1 MYYEYCRPFLRL
13 PRALAH
19 SSSPRTRARPVHA
32 RAAGLLD
39 PLMREWLRPLCAVLP
54 PLAAAGGASLDRHKS
69 FVVAY
74 RLGEDEQLS
83 EHYDNSEVTLNAN
96 LGRQVR
102 PMHRTQVAGTASA
115 AARRSDTPLWHH
127 LACARRSCLPPR
139 LPCAAPA
146 VRRTC
151 CLRLTRLGAPSR
163 TTRQFD
169 NGELLFFGHKDSAGG
184 NPVAHH
190 DWAEGGGVGHA
201 VLHLGSNV
209 HAALPISS
217 GERYNLVVWMRSSA
231 HRQVA
236 GCPMCGSTSRLVTQQ
251 AAL

>member
-1 MYYEYCRPFLRL
+1 MNRYGTLLDELGL
-13 PRALAH
+13 
-19 SSSPRTRARPVHA
+19 SP
-32 RAAGLLD
+32 GLLD

-96 LGRQVR
+96 LG
-102 PMHRTQVAGTASA
+102 
-115 AARRSDTPLWHH
+115 
-127 LACARRSCLPPR
+127 
-139 LPCAAPA
+139 
-146 VRRTC
+146 
-151 CLRLTRLGAPSR
+151 
-163 TTRQFD
+163 RQFD